1 MKLGKE
7 TKEDKECAIQRAH
20 REELEKPGKSFR
32 KEVAYDLKEGQ
43 TEWYREFTGCSESSL
58 WPLRR

>member
-7 TKEDKECAIQRAH
+7 TKEDIKCVIQRAH
-20 REELEKPGKSFR
+20 SEELEKPGKSFR
-32 KEVAYDLKEGQ
+32 REVAYDLKEGQ
-43 TEWYREFTGCSESSL
+43 TEWYRESTRCSKSSL